1 MMLARLD
8 PQDAT
13 LAAEVLPAE
22 WLEEDAFRGLGAT
35 QNVRAWV
42 GGLLAAGHV
51 GEALRVIVRVLP
63 RNYVVAWGC
72 ERLRDHLARA
82 GAAAPDADR
91 IGLALAERCLRNPG
105 TDACDAALEFAE
117 RERFRSA
124 GAWLAAAAGWLE
136 AGLAPRSSGVTVPA
150 PDFLPGDA
158 VGAAL
163 VFAANDPATRE
174 QLLRGSVE
182 HALRTFGGSGGDS

>member
-1 MMLARLD
+1 MLARLD
-8 PQDAT
+8 PKDAT

-22 WLEEDAFRGLGAT
+22 WLDEDVFRELGAT
-35 QNVRAWV
+35 QNVRACV
-42 GGLLAAGHV
+42 AGLLAGGHA

-72 ERLRDHLARA
+72 ERLRDHLAQA
-82 GAAAPDADR
+82 GATPRDADR

-105 TDACDAALEFAE
+105 TDACDAALDFAD
-117 RERFRSA
+117 REGFSSA
-124 GAWLAAAAGWLE
+124 GSWLAAAAGWLE
-136 AGLAPRSSGVTVPA
+136 AGLAPRSSGTTVPA

-163 VFAANDPATRE
+163 VWVVKDPAARE
-174 QLLRGSVE
+174 EFLKGSVE
-182 HALRTFGGSGGDS
+182 HALQTFGSSGGAA